1 MYSNDVSNISFIIIS
16 SCLLFFIL
24 TVTLSPILWPHGVI
38 FNFLKYELSKYEE
51 LQEFGWYKEDLIFEF
66 KNRIEN

>member
-1 MYSNDVSNISFIIIS
+1 MSIA
-16 SCLLFFIL
+16 
-24 TVTLSPILWPHGVI
+24 
-38 FNFLKYELSKYEE
+38 KYEE